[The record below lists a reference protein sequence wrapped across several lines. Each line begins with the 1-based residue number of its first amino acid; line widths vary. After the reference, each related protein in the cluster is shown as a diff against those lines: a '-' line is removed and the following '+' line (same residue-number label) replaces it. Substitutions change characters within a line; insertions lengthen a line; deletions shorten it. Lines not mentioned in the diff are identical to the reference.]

1 MGGVVWPIMLNQLR
15 NRTSFAN
22 GIRVTAAVAGF
33 FLLVANVITKSR
45 LPTNTQTSQQT
56 PKPSF
61 RVIFGDIAYLISVS
75 AAFFISLGLFFP
87 CRLILFDSFF
97 LTNLSIHSRFL
108 PPAIC
113 R

>member
-1 MGGVVWPIMLNQLR
+1 MGGVIWPIMLNQLR

-45 LPTNTQTSQQT
+45 SPANTQTSQQT

-61 RVIFGDIAYLISVS
+61 RVILGDIAYLISVS

-87 CRLILFDSFF
+87 CRFISFDSF
-97 LTNLSIHSRFL
+97 L
-108 PPAIC
+108 
-113 R
+113 